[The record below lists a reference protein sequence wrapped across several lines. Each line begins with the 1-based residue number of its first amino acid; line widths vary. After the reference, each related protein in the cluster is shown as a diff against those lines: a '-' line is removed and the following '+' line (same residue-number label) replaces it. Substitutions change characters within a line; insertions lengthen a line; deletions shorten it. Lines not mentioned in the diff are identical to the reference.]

1 MSDLRQ
7 DLHRVA
13 MTAIIYNEGRKFL
26 ITKRSDKKKVF
37 PGKWHVPGGGLEPT
51 DYINKI
57 PSNKDTQW
65 YQVLHNSLRREVKE
79 ETGLE
84 IGKIEFLTDLAFI
97 RPDGIPV
104 LVLSYFAPYVG
115 GEVILSP
122 EDSEFTWVT
131 LEEAKSYDLIDGI
144 LDELKM
150 VEERVYG
157 NTLHTAI
164 K

>member
-1 MSDLRQ
+1 MTTPNR

-13 MTAIIYNEGRKFL
+13 MTAIIYNEEGKYL

-37 PGKWHVPGGGLEPT
+37 PGKWHVPGGGLEAE

-57 PSNKDTQW
+57 PSNSDTQW
-65 YQVLHNSLRREVKE
+65 YEVLHSALRREVKE

-84 IGKIEFLTDLAFI
+84 MGEIQFLMDLAFI

-104 LVLSYFAPYVG
+104 LVLSYFAPHVG

-122 EDSEFTWVT
+122 EDTEHAWVT
-131 LEEAKSYDLIDGI
+131 FEELKSYDLIDGI
-144 LDELKM
+144 LDEVKM
-150 VEERVYG
+150 VEQKLHG
-157 NTLHTAI
+157 NSLHSPI
-164 K
+164 E